1 MRSFSLRLPRV
12 GVDYSRGVARGY
24 LRPAGHGRLQMVV
37 SLARGIRA
45 SNVVAFVDGRRT
57 AVRVAQGRARFVLRA
72 DGGKP
77 VDWAV
82 TG

>member
-1 MRSFSLRLPRV
+1 
-12 GVDYSRGVARGY
+12 
-24 LRPAGHGRLQMVV
+24 V

-45 SNVVAFVDGRRT
+45 SNVVAFVDERRT